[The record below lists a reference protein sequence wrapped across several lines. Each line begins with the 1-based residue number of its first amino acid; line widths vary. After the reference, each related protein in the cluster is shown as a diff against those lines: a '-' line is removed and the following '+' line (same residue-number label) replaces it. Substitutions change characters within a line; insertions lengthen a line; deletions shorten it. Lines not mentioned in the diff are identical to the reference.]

1 MDKYWFA
8 GIMQMGVGTE
18 DFHAT
23 ERWLCDMFQ
32 ANVQILEDDTVA
44 ERMLPYTGNV
54 PQRRHAC
61 INCNL
66 QGGGGFEVWQ
76 YAERKP
82 VPAAFDIQVG
92 DLGFF
97 AAKVKSH
104 NIAAFHEE
112 LTAKCS
118 DITPIVMDPRGIPTF
133 YIHDPAGNCYQVVE
147 DNYIFLDMKC
157 YSGGVVG
164 ALAGVT
170 DIERSLT
177 VYRDILG
184 YDTVVYDKS
193 GVFSDWQ
200 GLRGGNQNYRRVLLA
215 RSKPFQGPFSELYGN
230 STIELV
236 QALDRTPRKI
246 FEGRFWGDPGF
257 IQICFDVIHMRE
269 LEARCNELG
278 FKFTVDSC
286 ATTSQFDMGQAGGH
300 FTYIEDPDGNLIE
313 FVETHFI
320 PLNARLNIK
329 LDFLKRDR
337 TKAFPKF
344 FFKLLK
350 LNKVKNRR
358 L

>member
-8 GIMQMGVGTE
+8 GIMQMGVGTA

-23 ERWLCDMFQ
+23 ERWLYDMFQ
-32 ANVQILEDDTVA
+32 ADVQILEDDTVA
-44 ERMLPYTGNV
+44 ERMLPYTGNS

-66 QGGGGFEVWQ
+66 QGGGGFEIWQ
-76 YAERKP
+76 YTERKP
-82 VPAAFDIQVG
+82 EPVPFDIQVG

-97 AAKVKSH
+97 ITKVKSH
-104 NIAAFHEE
+104 NIEAFHEE
-112 LTAKCS
+112 LTAKYS
-118 DITPIVMDPRGIPTF
+118 EITPVVMDPRGIPTF
-133 YIHDPAGNCYQVVE
+133 YIHDPEGNCFQVVE
-147 DNYIFLDMKC
+147 DNYIFIDRNRF
-157 YSGGVVG
+157 SGGVVG
-164 ALAGVT
+164 AMVGVT
-170 DIERSLT
+170 DIERSRK
-177 VYRDILG
+177 VYSDILG
-184 YDTVVYDKS
+184 YDAVVYDKT

-200 GLRGGNQNYRRVLLA
+200 GLRGGSQTYRRMLLT
-215 RSKPFQGPFSELYGN
+215 RSRPFQGPFSELYGN

-257 IQICFDVIHMRE
+257 IQICFDVINMRE
-269 LEARCNELG
+269 LEAKCNELG

-286 ATTSQFDMGQAGGH
+286 PGNAKFDMGKAGGH

-320 PLNARLNIK
+320 PLNSALNIK

-344 FFKLLK
+344 FFQLLK
-350 LNKVKNRR
+350 LNRVKPR
-358 L
+358 

>member
-18 DFHAT
+18 DFYAT
-23 ERWLCDMFQ
+23 ERWLYDMFQ
-32 ANVQILEDDTVA
+32 ADVQILEDDTIA
-44 ERMLPYTGNV
+44 ERMLPYTGNS

-66 QGGGGFEVWQ
+66 QGGGGFEIWQ
-76 YAERKP
+76 YKERKP
-82 VPAAFDIQVG
+82 IPADFDIQVG

-97 AAKVKSH
+97 TAKVKSH

-112 LTAKCS
+112 LTAKYS
-118 DITPIVMDPRGIPTF
+118 EITPVVMDPRGIPTF
-133 YIHDPAGNCYQVVE
+133 YIHDPAGNCFQVVE
-147 DNYIFLDMKC
+147 DNYIFIDRNRF
-157 YSGGVVG
+157 SGGVVG
-164 ALAGVT
+164 AMVGVT
-170 DIERSLT
+170 DIERSRK
-177 VYRDILG
+177 VYSDILG
-184 YDTVVYDKS
+184 YDAVVYDKT

-200 GLRGGNQNYRRVLLA
+200 GLRGGGQTYRRVLLT
-215 RSKPFQGPFSELYGN
+215 RSRPFQGPFSELYGN

-246 FEGRFWGDPGF
+246 YEGRYWGDPGF
-257 IQICFDVIHMRE
+257 IQLCFDVINMRE
-269 LEARCNELG
+269 LEAKCNELG

-286 ATTSQFDMGQAGGH
+286 PGNAKFDMGKAGGH
-300 FTYIEDPDGNLIE
+300 FTYIEDPDGSLIE

-320 PLNARLNIK
+320 PLNSALNIK

-344 FFKLLK
+344 FFQLLK
-350 LNKVKNRR
+350 LNRVKPR
-358 L
+358 